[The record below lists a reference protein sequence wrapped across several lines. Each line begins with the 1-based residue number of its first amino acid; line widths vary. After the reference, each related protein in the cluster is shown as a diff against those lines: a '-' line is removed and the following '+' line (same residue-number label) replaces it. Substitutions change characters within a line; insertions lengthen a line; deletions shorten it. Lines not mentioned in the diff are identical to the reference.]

1 MIKRSSTVAA
11 LEAGI
16 SEQIDSKKR
25 NMPLLK
31 EQLKMKRLEID
42 RITNEYK

>member
-25 NMPLLK
+25 NMPLFK

-42 RITNEYK
+42 RITNEYD